1 MNPKLTAL
9 VVLLVAMSPLALF
22 VGTAR
27 ADDRHGRSD
36 FDIRALSSRPDTVS
50 GGDVLVRV
58 ALPRGLHGK
67 DVRVTLNGRDVTGVF
82 RREAGGR
89 SVLGLVQ
96 GLRLGSNT
104 LRARGGGHDSA
115 LRLINHPVTGP
126 IFSGPQEQP
135 FFCQTH
141 EFRVYPNGPFLTA
154 TQIVDPCY
162 VATRVDYVYRT
173 TRGPS
178 SRSIRPR
185 PRRPTS
191 P

>member
-96 GLRLGSNT
+96 GLRLGS
-104 LRARGGGHDSA
+104 
-115 LRLINHPVTGP
+115 
-126 IFSGPQEQP
+126 
-135 FFCQTH
+135 
-141 EFRVYPNGPFLTA
+141 
-154 TQIVDPCY
+154 
-162 VATRVDYVYRT
+162 
-173 TRGPS
+173 
-178 SRSIRPR
+178 
-185 PRRPTS
+185 
-191 P
+191 